1 MKTFKDSVLD
11 ICERRNDEWGYQ
23 VDIRIR
29 GKQILLR
36 LKPDIISYA
45 TIGSVN
51 FLRPVVH
58 VGLSSLAM

>member
-1 MKTFKDSVLD
+1 MKTFKDSVLN

-51 FLRPVVH
+51 STGQLYT
-58 VGLSSLAM
+58 